1 MKLVRLSFRL
11 GCLVCILGPILAL
24 VLYPRAKWLF
34 ALVFIGPA
42 VLWLDRRMAKDP
54 TPQAL
59 ADQIE
64 RLLVGNFAG
73 WDVDDF
79 EMQSIRNPHL
89 QELHRRTLTVGG
101 LPEEWVKLSEDRKNQ
116 LRKIIEE
123 LRAII

>member
-1 MKLVRLSFRL
+1 
-11 GCLVCILGPILAL
+11 
-24 VLYPRAKWLF
+24 
-34 ALVFIGPA
+34 
-42 VLWLDRRMAKDP
+42 MAKDP

-59 ADQIE
+59 ATKSNGCW
-64 RLLVGNFAG
+64 GNFAG
-73 WDVDDF
+73 GDVDDF

-123 LRAII
+123 LRAIS

>member
-64 RLLVGNFAG
+64 WLLVGNLPGGTLMTSRCKA
-73 WDVDDF
+73 F
-79 EMQSIRNPHL
+79 EILTCRNSIGERSPS
-89 QELHRRTLTVGG
+89 VVFPKSG
-101 LPEEWVKLSEDRKNQ
+101 
-116 LRKIIEE
+116 
-123 LRAII
+123 